1 MYVEGPLR
9 AASLYHV
16 EVSGW
21 DSSESFF
28 VERAELEWNAEGDK
42 RLMLGHE
49 LRAGAILFVRLAQAI
64 SPDRSHPVPYATE
77 QIAKT
82 DNARWQFRLTRVQ
95 PQHHR
100 PETKRS

>member
-1 MYVEGPLR
+1 
-9 AASLYHV
+9 V

-21 DSSESFF
+21 DTSESFF
-28 VERAELEWNAEGDK
+28 VEQAELEWNEVGDK
-42 RLMLGHE
+42 RLMLAHE

-95 PQHHR
+95 PQPKR
-100 PETKRS
+100 PER

>member
-1 MYVEGPLR
+1 MHVKASSR

-21 DSSESFF
+21 DTSECFF
-28 VERAELEWNAEGDK
+28 VEQAELEWNEEGDK
-42 RLMLGHE
+42 RLMLGHQ

-95 PQHHR
+95 PHPTGR
-100 PETKRS
+100 KR

>member
-1 MYVEGPLR
+1 MYAEAPLR
-9 AASLYHV
+9 AASLYQV

-21 DSSESFF
+21 DTSESFF
-28 VERAELEWNAEGDK
+28 VEQAELEWNEVGDK
-42 RLMLGHE
+42 RLMLAHE

-95 PQHHR
+95 PQPKR
-100 PETKRS
+100 PER